1 MTYDHQEQAE
11 ADHPPQET
19 VSFTLHRMTAAG
31 FRQTFLNARWN
42 DRLQALTMP
51 GKMDRK
57 RIEQSLAMEADRRKP
72 NEEERGRDAFEP
84 ILSPYLQAAT

>member
-1 MTYDHQEQAE
+1 
-11 ADHPPQET
+11 
-19 VSFTLHRMTAAG
+19 
-31 FRQTFLNARWN
+31 
-42 DRLQALTMP
+42 MP